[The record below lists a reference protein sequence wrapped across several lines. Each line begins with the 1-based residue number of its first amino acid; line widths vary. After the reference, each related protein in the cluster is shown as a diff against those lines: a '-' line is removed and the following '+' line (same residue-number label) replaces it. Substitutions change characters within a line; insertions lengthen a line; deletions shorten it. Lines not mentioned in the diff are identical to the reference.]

1 MELLPTPPK
10 AATPAC
16 RGRHREVLP
25 VQIQG
30 MPKGPLSYRHDRQ
43 YDILRGSGAGLPYDT
58 IKVLTEGF
66 TAVFLAS

>member
-1 MELLPTPPK
+1 
-10 AATPAC
+10 
-16 RGRHREVLP
+16 
-25 VQIQG
+25 